1 MGLGK
6 ATDTLIGV
14 VGRIKGISGGEM
26 KRLALASELLTNP
39 SLMFCDEPTSGLD
52 SFMAASVVEG
62 LKNLA
67 KDGRTV
73 ICTIHQPSSQIYAMF
88 DRLLLMAE
96 GKIAFLGKNDEAHDF
111 FTR

>member
-1 MGLGK
+1 
-6 ATDTLIGV
+6 
-14 VGRIKGISGGEM
+14 
-26 KRLALASELLTNP
+26 
-39 SLMFCDEPTSGLD
+39 
-52 SFMAASVVEG
+52 MAASVVDA

-67 KDGRTV
+67 KEGRTV